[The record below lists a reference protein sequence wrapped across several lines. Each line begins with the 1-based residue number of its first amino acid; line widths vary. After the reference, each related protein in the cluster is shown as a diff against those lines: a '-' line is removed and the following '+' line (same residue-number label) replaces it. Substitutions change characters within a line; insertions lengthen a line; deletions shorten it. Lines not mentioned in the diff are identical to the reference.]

1 MVRLKGLPPQDR
13 PREKM
18 MQEGPQTLSNAELMA
33 IVLGK
38 GGPGKDVLHLAQ
50 EVVEGLNGICEEP
63 SWEKL
68 CQIAGIGPAKACQI
82 LASVEFSRRFLTS
95 KQRLRISTPKDALP
109 ALATLKASPQEAFAV
124 LTLDAGNQLIK
135 CHMVTVGLVNQSQIH
150 PREAF
155 HCAVADRAVGIIV
168 AHNHPSGRLLPSDA
182 DLQVTR
188 RLAQVG
194 QTLGIPVLDHLIV
207 TAGGVL
213 SLRESHSHYFI

>member
-1 MVRLKGLPPQDR
+1 
-13 PREKM
+13 M
-18 MQEGPQTLSNAELMA
+18 MREGPQVLSNAELMA

-38 GGPGKDVLHLAQ
+38 GGPGHDVLHLAHQ
-50 EVVEGLNGICEEP
+50 VVEGLNGLHEEP
-63 SWEKL
+63 TWEVL
-68 CQIAGIGPAKACQI
+68 CALPGIGPAKACQI

-95 KQRLRISTPKDALP
+95 RQRLRISTPHDALP
-109 ALATLKASPQEAFAV
+109 ALASLKASPQEAFAV

-155 HCAVADRAVGIIV
+155 QCAVADRAVGIIV
-168 AHNHPSGRLLPSDA
+168 AHNHPSGRLEPSDA

-188 RLAQVG
+188 RLAQAG

-207 TAGGVL
+207 ASGGVL
-213 SLRESHSHYFI
+213 SLRERYAHYFC